1 MPHRLQKEQIPPDF
15 IYLKIQQNEGIT
27 DEHLACGLLL
37 SWGGVGT
44 SGNGEVVEKGH
55 RRVNAVQI
63 LYIHVC
69 KSKNVSRDGG
79 RVVVEGG
86 KSSDILDT
94 L

>member
-1 MPHRLQKEQIPPDF
+1 
-15 IYLKIQQNEGIT
+15 
-27 DEHLACGLLL
+27 
-37 SWGGVGT
+37 
-44 SGNGEVVEKGH
+44 VVEKGH

-79 RVVVEGG
+79 RVVVEGE